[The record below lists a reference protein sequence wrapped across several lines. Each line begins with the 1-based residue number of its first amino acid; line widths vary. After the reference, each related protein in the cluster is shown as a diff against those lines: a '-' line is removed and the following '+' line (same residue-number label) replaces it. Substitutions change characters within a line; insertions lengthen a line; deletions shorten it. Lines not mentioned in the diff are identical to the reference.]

1 MRTYDTMF
9 EEPEQA
15 AWDQHYRWEW
25 EQEQQAKEVDDWL
38 ANESPEEIWR
48 VWDAVAACSD
58 EWCDLAKQV
67 TVAVLAGKDAKQI
80 ANNVMRYVF
89 LKEFNIW
96 RKA

>member
-1 MRTYDTMF
+1 
-9 EEPEQA
+9 
-15 AWDQHYRWEW
+15 
-25 EQEQQAKEVDDWL
+25 VDYWL
-38 ANESPEEIWR
+38 ASESSDDIWR
-48 VWDAVAACSD
+48 VWVSVPASSD

-67 TVAVLAGKDAKQI
+67 TIAVLAGKDAKQI

>member
-1 MRTYDTMF
+1 MRSFDNAF
-9 EEPEQA
+9 EDAEQA
-15 AWDQHYRWEW
+15 AWEQHYRWEW

-38 ANESPEEIWR
+38 ASESPEEIWR

-67 TVAVLAGKDAKQI
+67 TIAVLAGKDAQQI
-80 ANNVMRYVF
+80 AINVMREVF